1 MSVTDEV
8 YCYNCSH
15 HREIFLQTEVIY
27 GSCACLLVLQM
38 RSTVIITVVIIEKSS
53 FGWKWHIWCACL
65 SLMRSTVNTAVVIIW
80 KSSFIQKYCIW
91 CACLLQMRRSWK
103 VTRII
108 TRWCW
113 TSSDPAKGFPQ
124 VSQRFVF
131 FIPLVTKLLGWG
143 EECYSGIAV
152 SICLSFVFFPF
163 YALFFGT
170 MKWSVWVWAS
180 QLCVT
185 KSWMKFSWLTSDVQS
200 FKLSMLIICNELHL
214 YGTAK
219 WCAIF
224 WTFHVDDLQW
234 ASPIWHSQVM
244 CNLLNFPWWWS
255 PVSFTHMAQPSDVQS
270 FELSMMMISS
280 ELHPYGTVKWCTIN
294 LLNSPCWWSPVSF
307 THMAPSSDA
316 QSFKLSMLIISTEL
330 HPFGTVKWHTI
341 F

>member
-1 MSVTDEV
+1 
-8 YCYNCSH
+8 
-15 HREIFLQTEVIY
+15 
-27 GSCACLLVLQM
+27 
-38 RSTVIITVVIIEKSS
+38 
-53 FGWKWHIWCACL
+53 
-65 SLMRSTVNTAVVIIW
+65 MRSTVNTAVVIIW

-152 SICLSFVFFPF
+152 SICLVCHLLLPF
-163 YALFFGT
+163 YAMFFGT
-170 MKWSVWVWAS
+170 MKWSVWDWAS

-185 KSWMKFSWLTSDVQS
+185 KAWMKFSWLTSDVQS

-219 WCAIF
+219 WCY
-224 WTFHVDDLQW
+224 
-234 ASPIWHSQVM
+234 
-244 CNLLNFPWWWS
+244 NLLNFPWWWS
-255 PVSFTHMAQPSDVQS
+255 PVSFTHMAQ
-270 FELSMMMISS
+270 SS
-280 ELHPYGTVKWCTIN
+280 G
-294 LLNSPCWWSPVSF
+294 
-307 THMAPSSDA
+307 A
-316 QSFKLSMLIISTEL
+316 QS
-330 HPFGTVKWHTI
+330 I

>member
-1 MSVTDEV
+1 
-8 YCYNCSH
+8 
-15 HREIFLQTEVIY
+15 
-27 GSCACLLVLQM
+27 M

-65 SLMRSTVNTAVVIIW
+65 SPMRSTVNTAVVIIW

-152 SICLSFVFFPF
+152 SICLSVICFFSF
-163 YALFFGT
+163 LC
-170 MKWSVWVWAS
+170 SVLW
-180 QLCVT
+180 
-185 KSWMKFSWLTSDVQS
+185 
-200 FKLSMLIICNELHL
+200 NYE
-214 YGTAK
+214 
-219 WCAIF
+219 
-224 WTFHVDDLQW
+224 
-234 ASPIWHSQVM
+234 
-244 CNLLNFPWWWS
+244 
-255 PVSFTHMAQPSDVQS
+255 
-270 FELSMMMISS
+270 MISMS
-280 ELHPYGTVKWCTIN
+280 L
-294 LLNSPCWWSPVSF
+294 SQPVVCDKIVNEIF
-307 THMAPSSDA
+307 MAD
-316 QSFKLSMLIISTEL
+316 IRR
-330 HPFGTVKWHTI
+330 TI